1 MLIERQDIN
10 DIQFGR
16 LDEGAVFLYDDVP
29 CMKIREIEKYDEI
42 LDRTF
47 IYNTVY
53 LGNGALDCID
63 DIEHVYARPNSC
75 IIIK

>member
-63 DIEHVYARPNSC
+63 DIQHVYARPNSC
-75 IIIK
+75 VIIK

>member
-1 MLIERQDIN
+1 MLIERHDIN
-10 DIQFGR
+10 DTQFGR
-16 LDEGAVFLYDDVP
+16 LDEGAVFLIDDVP

-53 LGNGALDCID
+53 LGNGTLGCID
-63 DIEHVYARPNSC
+63 DIQHIYARPNSC
-75 IIIK
+75 VIIK

>member
-29 CMKIREIEKYDEI
+29 CMKIREIEKYDEM

-47 IYNTVY
+47 IYNIVY
-53 LGNGALDCID
+53 LDNGTLDCID
-63 DIEHVYARPNSC
+63 DIKHVYARPNSYVVV
-75 IIIK
+75 K